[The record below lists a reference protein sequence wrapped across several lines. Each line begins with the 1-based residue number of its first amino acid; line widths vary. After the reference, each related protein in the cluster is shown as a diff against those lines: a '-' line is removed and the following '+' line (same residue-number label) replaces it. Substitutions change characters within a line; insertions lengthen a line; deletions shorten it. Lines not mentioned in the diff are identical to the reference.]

1 MTFYSARYHT
11 RKTLFSH
18 CTSIISVMEYLS
30 PKMGEFDLQQIY
42 EKWYWLKM
50 IMLEYNANNKKKQST
65 AESVMMLCEFF
76 WY

>member
-11 RKTLFSH
+11 RKTLFSD

-42 EKWYWLKM
+42 EMAFDINDYIYVFL
-50 IMLEYNANNKKKQST
+50 LNDT
-65 AESVMMLCEFF
+65 D
-76 WY
+76 